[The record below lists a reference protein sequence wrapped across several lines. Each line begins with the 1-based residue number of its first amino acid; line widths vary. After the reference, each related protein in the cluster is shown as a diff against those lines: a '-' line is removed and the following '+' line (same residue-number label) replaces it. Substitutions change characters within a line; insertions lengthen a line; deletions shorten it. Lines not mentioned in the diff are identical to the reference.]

1 MINKKL
7 KVNRR
12 LAYVFTAL
20 FAFISI
26 GLTPAYALDERTIDV
41 VSVTWKGAAAL
52 PTTVSDIATAIDT
65 NVNTRW
71 KIYTTLVGAPTDRT
85 ISFKSGKILTEPI
98 NVPSQMPCSGSAVS
112 VFMGDVRVEAYK
124 RLGISDSSKR
134 YLVITTPA
142 AGCAWSGRAPLGEA
156 KSTSGTIVIHDTGTD
171 AGFVIAHEL
180 GHTFGLGH
188 TNFLSCTSGAKD
200 GPWGDDC
207 SAVEYGGV
215 VDVMGNQDTNSTLNT
230 YHQWRM
236 GLLDD
241 SQVKQ
246 VWQSETLTLS
256 PSDYATGLKAIYL
269 RDGNAAYWIEYR
281 RSNPSVSY
289 REGLVVF
296 RLDPPPITN
305 VVSPNPEDALANEFS
320 DALGTDVWML
330 NMDNYRYSF
339 SRGSGSMTTKNAATY
354 SGQIT
359 ISATTSPTGAAVT
372 ITRAPDVTPPPTP
385 VLLNVNEWR
394 YPSIEIMQP
403 QEDADSIITGY
414 EGSFD
419 GVIKEIAGSA
429 PDNWYPT
436 VLNPFKP
443 QKTLH
448 VRDLPEGSYSFAL
461 RVIDLAGNKSGWSE
475 PIKVVIDRGHPTV
488 LPEFSLSAINAN
500 EVTLAWNGAK
510 DSGSGLCQTNLVNQE
525 GLVLQ
530 SSTEK
535 TSPHFINNVGK
546 ALIATAQLFDCTGN
560 GVTGE
565 LSLVDKISPANGF
578 SKTGKWSSVASL
590 YRTGSI
596 KCTGKCTAS
605 FIAKGKFDVLVG
617 SGSSI
622 IKIGKKTLALVSPS
636 NSAKIRIGAS
646 LDLGGTTKTV
656 QISGSNF
663 VLVGVHTSNANFTDK
678 KELDRVP
685 SPIDL
690 SLNDDAQVLLAKYG
704 LIQSDFSQEWSVL
717 PMGGGTT
724 IKDATLDLCSAD
736 YPSEKNRIERRQV
749 VASKTGSPYSFL
761 SSEVVRYS
769 SESAAAEALKEL
781 LMAES
786 TCKKEGGFKDSTG
799 AKITYTFSE
808 IKNIPKGVVPED
820 SRLFIRATIDFGNRI
835 SQLLGFYQYDGAL
848 YTGLYV
854 MRDSDVAY
862 TDAEVSTWMQ
872 VAVTMATR
880 LKKQSLF

>member
-1 MINKKL
+1 M
-7 KVNRR
+7 NRR
-12 LAYVFTAL
+12 LAYAFTAL

-52 PTTVSDIATAIDT
+52 PTTVSDIATAINT
-65 NVNTRW
+65 NVNARW
-71 KIYTTLVGAPTDRT
+71 KSYTTLVGAPTDRT
-85 ISFKSGKILTEPI
+85 ISFISGNVITEPI
-98 NVPSQMPCSGSAVS
+98 TVAAQMPCSGTGAS

-134 YLVITTPA
+134 YLVIAVPRS
-142 AGCAWSGRAPLGEA
+142 GCAWSGRAPLGEA
-156 KSTSGTIVIHDTGTD
+156 TSTSGTIVLHEPDTD
-171 AGFVIAHEL
+171 AAFVIAHEL

-215 VDVMGNQDTNSTLNT
+215 VDVMGNQDTNSTFNT

-236 GLLDD
+236 GYLDD

-256 PSDYATGLKAIYL
+256 PSDFATGLKAIYL
-269 RDGNAAYWIEYR
+269 RDGNSAYWIEYR
-281 RSNPSVSY
+281 RSNPLVSY

-354 SGQIT
+354 SGKT
-359 ISATTSPTGAAVT
+359 SISATTSPTGAVVT
-372 ITRAPDVTPPPTP
+372 ITRTPDATPPPTP
-385 VLLNVNEWR
+385 ELLNINEWR
-394 YPSIEIMQP
+394 YPSIEIVNPEQ
-403 QEDADSIITGY
+403 DADTVITGY

-419 GVIKEIAGSA
+419 GVIKTLEGSA
-429 PDNWYPT
+429 PENWYPT
-436 VLNPFKP
+436 VLNPFTVPKV
-443 QKTLH
+443 LH
-448 VRDLPEGSYSFAL
+448 VRDLPEGSYTFAL
-461 RVIDLAGNKSGWSE
+461 RAIDLAGNKSEWSK
-475 PIKVVIDRGHPTV
+475 PVKVVIDRGHPTV
-488 LPEFSLSAINAN
+488 TPDFSLSSINAN
-500 EVTLAWNGAK
+500 QVTLAWNGAK

-525 GLVLQ
+525 GLVFQ
-530 SSTEK
+530 SSSEN
-535 TSPHFINNVGK
+535 TSPHFINTVGNT
-546 ALIATAQLFDCTGN
+546 LNTFAQVFDCTGN

-565 LSLVDKISPANGF
+565 LSLVDKIIPANTLT
-578 SKTGKWSSVASL
+578 KTGKWIAATSSYGA
-590 YRTGSI
+590 GAI

-605 FIAKGKFDVLVG
+605 FITKGKFDVLVG
-617 SGSSI
+617 AGAST
-622 IKIGKKTLALVSPS
+622 IKSGKKTLASVPLSKS
-636 NSAKIRIGAS
+636 TKIRIGAAI
-646 LDLGGTTKTV
+646 DLGSSNKTV

-663 VLVGVHTSNANFTDK
+663 VVVGVHTVSAAFNNQKD
-678 KELDRVP
+678 LDRIP
-685 SPIDL
+685 APNDS
-690 SLNDDAQVLLAKYG
+690 SLNDDAQLILSKYG
-704 LIQSDFSQEWSVL
+704 FNPGDFSQEWSVL

-724 IKDATLDLCSAD
+724 TNDATLDLCNAE
-736 YPSEKNRIERRQV
+736 YPSEKNRVERRQV
-749 VASKTGSPYSFL
+749 VVTRTGSPYSFL

-769 SESAAAEALKEL
+769 SETAAAGALKEL
-781 LMAES
+781 LSTIE
-786 TCKKEGGFKDSTG
+786 TCKTEGGYKDSTG
-799 AKITYTFSE
+799 ALVPYTFTE
-808 IKNIPKGVVPED
+808 ITNIPNGVAPYD
-820 SRLFIRATIDFGNRI
+820 SRLFVRATINFGSRV